1 MYLTPFFSFCGHF
14 LRQAV
19 EPCDSTWPT
28 CSMTNPTPDNVVS
41 NQHGCH
47 RMLDVVRTALQTATE
62 IAISVS
68 FLRYSG
74 LGLVADDLKQFG
86 ARGGRIRFLTS
97 TYMGITQP
105 EALRALHSFEGV
117 QCRVHVAGHGAGP
130 ATGFHTKIYVFSGV
144 TEECWVGSSNFS
156 KGGLAT
162 NIEANLRHLGSAE
175 FESVGEL
182 FNQLWQRTDVV
193 AMDNRF
199 ADAYAQSLPTS
210 KPWSGQTS
218 NLLDALSRMT
228 ALDEPSNMAPTNY
241 PFDREGTLLRI
252 ESEEMQTL
260 PVPNAAQLEALERLA
275 SLRDSGE
282 IRAAVIAAPGVGK
295 TFLAAFDARAA
306 GAQSIL
312 FLSHRLEHLT
322 QAERTFRR
330 VFGTNKSYGQLFDGH
345 DGSTAEFVFAT
356 IGSASGSA
364 ALGERKFD
372 YIVVDE
378 FHHAAA
384 PSYQKL
390 LATLRPKFLLGLT
403 ATPERQDGHDVLRT
417 CDYNVAYEVR
427 LPEAINRGWLLPF
440 HYFGVADDAVDY
452 DAIPWRSGKFDPTA
466 LEHALMVQNR
476 VDAVLQH
483 CQERGFDGPRRAT
496 IGFCAGVRH
505 AHFMAGEFKA
515 RGLDAEAI
523 TGSVGIQEREALYAR
538 FQDPLDTLEWLF
550 VADVL
555 NEGVDIPAINSIIFL
570 RPTESATIFIQQ
582 LGRGL
587 RLSPGCEV
595 LTAIDLVGHH
605 RAAWLTVEALGDR
618 DAPIGPSTILAL
630 DLTPPRS
637 CEIILDT
644 KTLEIL
650 EKIRQRA
657 IPKKQLC
664 LDAYRQIQDEAG
676 VARPYP
682 ADLLNIES
690 APNMAEFRAAFKSWV
705 DVRRAADDA
714 NEWERR
720 LQATHPS
727 YKLLAAAE
735 RDWQAQR
742 VWPYAALWGMCAAP
756 DNPEAGYNDFFERFP
771 RWKAEFK
778 PLGDSKV
785 LTTLTKK
792 LDHLFDGKRLVPA
805 SLVGI
810 PRHEL
815 LQEIEGRLQYVLEK
829 DFRQRHGGILRS
841 PSDLLLHRRYGRPEI
856 VNYFGSQYD
865 PSKHNF
871 GVLKFG
877 REAEHVVII
886 TKLDTSGA
894 ISNFHY
900 TNWFADVSTFLW
912 TSQNRQSQHDASGM
926 LILEHRKA
934 GRHVHLFVQSA
945 SHEKAIYCGELD
957 AYAVKGDLPMTVWFK
972 MRQPL
977 SSAVLAELVSS
988 TATFVLPIE
997 EEFRVILAP

>member
-1 MYLTPFFSFCGHF
+1 MKNVS
-14 LRQAV
+14 A
-19 EPCDSTWPT
+19 
-28 CSMTNPTPDNVVS
+28 DNVVS
-41 NQHGCH
+41 NQHGSR
-47 RMLDVVRTALQTATE
+47 RMLDVVRAALQTATE
-62 IAISVS
+62 IAVSVS

-86 ARGGRIRFLTS
+86 ARGGRLRFLTS

-105 EALRALHSFEGV
+105 EALRALHGFEGV
-117 QCRVHVAGHGAGP
+117 HCRVHVAGHGVGP
-130 ATGFHTKIYVFSGV
+130 TTGFHTKIYVFSGDS
-144 TEECWVGSSNFS
+144 EECWVGSSNFS

-162 NIEANLRHLGSAE
+162 NIEANLRHVGSAE
-175 FESVGEL
+175 LASVGEL
-182 FNQLWQRTDVV
+182 FNQLWQRSDVV
-193 AMDNRF
+193 AMDEKF
-199 ADAYAQSLPTS
+199 ADAYAQSLPES
-210 KPWSGQTS
+210 KPWTGPTA
-218 NLLDALSRMT
+218 NLLDALAHIAAPVETST
-228 ALDEPSNMAPTNY
+228 MASTPY
-241 PFDREGTLLRI
+241 PLQSQSPLLRV
-252 ESEEMQTL
+252 EEMVLPPQ
-260 PVPNAAQLEALERLA
+260 PVPNAAQWEALERLA
-275 SLRDSGE
+275 SLRESGE
-282 IRAAVIAAPGVGK
+282 RRAAVIAAPGVGK
-295 TFLAAFDARAA
+295 TFLAAFDAQAA
-306 GAQSIL
+306 GAKSIL

-330 VFGTNKSYGQLFDGH
+330 VFGTGHMYGQLFDGH
-345 DGSTAEFVFAT
+345 GGCNADFVFAT
-356 IGSASGSA
+356 IGSATASA
-364 ALGERKFD
+364 ALGERTFD

-390 LATLRPKFLLGLT
+390 LASLRPKFLLGLT

-452 DAIPWRSGKFDPTA
+452 DAIPWRSGKFDPNA
-466 LEHALMVQNR
+466 LEHALMVQTR
-476 VDAVLQH
+476 VEAVLQH

-523 TGSVGIQEREALYAR
+523 TGTVGIDEREELYAR

-618 DAPIGPSTILAL
+618 DAPVGPSTILAL
-630 DLTPPRS
+630 GLTPPRS
-637 CEIILDT
+637 CEIVLDT

-657 IPKKQLC
+657 IPRKQLC

-682 ADLLNIES
+682 ADLLNIAS
-690 APNMAEFRAAFKSWV
+690 APSMAEFRTAFKSWV
-705 DVRRAADDA
+705 DLRRAADDA
-714 NEWERR
+714 SEWERS

-727 YKLLAAAE
+727 YRLLSAAE

-785 LTTLTKK
+785 MNTLTKK
-792 LDHLFDGKRLVPA
+792 LDQLFDGKGLVPA
-805 SLVGI
+805 SFTGI

-841 PSDLLLHRRYGRPEI
+841 PNDLLLHRRYGRPEI

-865 PSKHNF
+865 PSRHNF

-877 REAEHVVII
+877 SNAEHVVII

-894 ISNFHY
+894 ISSFHY
-900 TNWFADVSTFLW
+900 TNWFSDESTFLW

-926 LILEHRKA
+926 VILGHRNA

-945 SHEKAIYCGELD
+945 SHEKAVYCGELD

-972 MRQPL
+972 LRKPL
-977 SSAVLAELVSS
+977 SSAVLQELVLS
-988 TATFVLPIE
+988 TATVVRPLE
-997 EEFRVILAP
+997 EEFRAI